1 MSANTATRVV
11 EVKRMRPRG
20 SNPGSPA
27 QTAYAESQTQ
37 SDPKLAAERASAAFA
52 HYVRNNLERPI
63 LRYSH
68 RMKLLK
74 QAEVLGVKR
83 FEANLVIARVL
94 NEEGMGQEVEW
105 TPDRSGKGWRLPV
118 AAFVVVQAA
127 VVTGVWWMLR

>member
-1 MSANTATRVV
+1 MSPQAATRVV

-20 SNPGSPA
+20 SNPGGPSAAAASEA
-27 QTAYAESQTQ
+27 QTQTN
-37 SDPKLAAERASAAFA
+37 PKLAADRAAGQFA

-68 RMKLLK
+68 RIKLLK
-74 QAEVLGVKR
+74 YAEVLGVKR

-105 TPDRSGKGWRLPV
+105 TPDRSGKGWRLPM

-127 VVTGVWWMLR
+127 VVAGVWWVLR